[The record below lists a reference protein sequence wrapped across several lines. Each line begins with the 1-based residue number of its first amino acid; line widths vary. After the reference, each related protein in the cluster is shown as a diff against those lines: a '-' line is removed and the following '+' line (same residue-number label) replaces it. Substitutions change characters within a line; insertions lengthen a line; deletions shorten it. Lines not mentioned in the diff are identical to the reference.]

1 MVKTIRASIGFVLL
15 AMGGYAH
22 AQAATT
28 CPTLP
33 ADSGLTWETKTA
45 GGTQFCRAMRAD
57 GSEAFGLYIA
67 SQSAFKPNRGDRA
80 EEAQIDGRA
89 TYWYRSEL
97 AGQPD
102 VQARETL
109 ITLPDGRVAYLWIQA
124 PSKDVLTQ
132 VIAQASTLRFGA
144 GGGAQL
150 TSTGK

>member
-1 MVKTIRASIGFVLL
+1 MVKTIRASIGFALL
-15 AMGGYAH
+15 AMGSYAH
-22 AQAATT
+22 AQATTT

-45 GGTQFCRAMRAD
+45 GGSQFCRAMRAD

-67 SQSAFKPNRGDRA
+67 AQTPFKPNRGDRA
-80 EEAQIDGRA
+80 EEVKIDGRD

-102 VQARETL
+102 VQARETAIPL
-109 ITLPDGRVAYLWIQA
+109 SDGRVAYLWIQA
-124 PSKDVLTQ
+124 RSKDDLAGAIT
-132 VIAQASTLRFGA
+132 QASAMRFQA

-150 TSTGK
+150 TSK

>member
-1 MVKTIRASIGFVLL
+1 MVKTIRVSIGFMLL
-15 AMGGYAH
+15 AMGSYAH

-45 GGTQFCRAMRAD
+45 GGTQFCRAMRPD
-57 GSEAFGLYIA
+57 GSEAFGLYMA
-67 SQSAFKPNRGDRA
+67 AQSAFKPNRGDRA

-109 ITLPDGRVAYLWIQA
+109 IPLPDGRVAYLWIQA
-124 PSKDVLTQ
+124 PSKEALTQ
-132 VIAQASTLRFGA
+132 AITQTNALHFGT
-144 GGGAQL
+144 GGSAQL
-150 TSTGK
+150 TSK